1 MVPILWCAVIFFQ
14 PCISQCPTWV
24 IKVKDLN
31 INDHLRN
38 IKTQYIFRMCFC
50 ILIAK
55 TVSMYVAAQFCNFY
69 IMPFT
74 PVISEV
80 SVTLSIW
87 GCQGLFL
94 INDKSVINCIT
105 WHVIFHIQSVTAF
118 SQPAKVTMVALTV
131 EGSEPCRWHVVSQ
144 ECDICGTSPELEGYA
159 PMHDI
164 FKAVIL

>member
-1 MVPILWCAVIFFQ
+1 
-14 PCISQCPTWV
+14 
-24 IKVKDLN
+24 
-31 INDHLRN
+31 
-38 IKTQYIFRMCFC
+38 
-50 ILIAK
+50 
-55 TVSMYVAAQFCNFY
+55 
-69 IMPFT
+69 MPFT

-94 INDKSVINCIT
+94 INDKSVIYCIT
-105 WHVIFHIQSVTAF
+105 WHVILRTQSVAAF
-118 SQPAKVTMVALTV
+118 PQPAKVTMVALVV

-144 ECDICGTSPELEGYA
+144 ECHICGTSPVLEGYA